1 MVNTEAYNKTL
12 YITGKNFLKYQFLIN
27 FYVLTHTFMKKRPIE
42 VNTSFCAK
50 NNKNFAK
57 NSLLK
62 VWTSG
67 KTPKLKNFTIDLSKD
82 FNLDLSKKRKRKKEN
97 F

>member
-1 MVNTEAYNKTL
+1 
-12 YITGKNFLKYQFLIN
+12 
-27 FYVLTHTFMKKRPIE
+27 MKKRPIE
-42 VNTSFCAK
+42 VNISFCAK
-50 NNKNFAK
+50 NNKKFAK

-62 VWTSG
+62 VWTSD
-67 KTPKLKNFTIDLSKD
+67 KTPKLKYFTI